1 MDIGIVNKLSKIE
14 FDSNNGVFLFNPQN
28 LVVAKLE
35 GSFSNL
41 GYDLSY
47 KNNKLNI
54 SIPAT
59 RLSLE
64 HISENLIN
72 NNGFVKIKFSK
83 KLLFPGFRNVY
94 IKSNTA
100 FTNSQV
106 ELKNISISSALYNGV
121 GKVSLQKINDLAF
134 VNADLKFGRS
144 NFSRVSKLEW
154 VSFFNK
160 EIFQIAS
167 LMNGNFKINFQNV
180 FLDRNYFD
188 NINLDISF
196 NGGDIVLN
204 RVQFSSEKNSL
215 DLSGRFIQEN
225 KDFLLFF
232 DSTFET
238 KQLKRLCIKACGS
251 KATTDSYSM
260 KAKGTLNLKNSKFII
275 ENFFSD
281 KKYNQ
286 AQIVDLNQR
295 LKTIFFGDLAKTFE
309 LKNYFK
315 LY

>member
-1 MDIGIVNKLSKIE
+1 M
-14 FDSNNGVFLFNPQN
+14 
-28 LVVAKLE
+28 
-35 GSFSNL
+35 
-41 GYDLSY
+41 
-47 KNNKLNI
+47 
-54 SIPAT
+54 
-59 RLSLE
+59 
-64 HISENLIN
+64 
-72 NNGFVKIKFSK
+72 
-83 KLLFPGFRNVY
+83 LFPGFRNTY
-94 IKSNTA
+94 IKSNIILA
-100 FTNSQV
+100 NDKL
-106 ELKNISISSALYNGV
+106 ELNNAKISSATYNGV
-121 GKVSLQKINDLAF
+121 GKVSLQKNNGLAF

-144 NFSRVSKLEW
+144 NFSRVSKSDW

-196 NGGDIVLN
+196 NGGDIVLK
-204 RVQFSSEKNSL
+204 RVQFSSDKNSF

-238 KQLKRLCIKACGS
+238 KQLKRLCIQACES
-251 KATTDSYSM
+251 KATTNNYSM
-260 KAKGTLNLKNSKFII
+260 KAKGALNLKNSKFTI
-275 ENFFSD
+275 ESFFSD
-281 KKYNQ
+281 KEYSQ
-286 AQIVDLNQR
+286 PQIVDLNQK
-295 LKTIFFGDLAKTFE
+295 LKTIFFGDLAKTFD

>member
-1 MDIGIVNKLSKIE
+1 
-14 FDSNNGVFLFNPQN
+14 
-28 LVVAKLE
+28 
-35 GSFSNL
+35 
-41 GYDLSY
+41 
-47 KNNKLNI
+47 
-54 SIPAT
+54 
-59 RLSLE
+59 
-64 HISENLIN
+64 
-72 NNGFVKIKFSK
+72 
-83 KLLFPGFRNVY
+83 
-94 IKSNTA
+94 
-100 FTNSQV
+100 
-106 ELKNISISSALYNGV
+106 
-121 GKVSLQKINDLAF
+121 
-134 VNADLKFGRS
+134 
-144 NFSRVSKLEW
+144 LEW

-275 ENFFSD
+275 ESFFSD

-295 LKTIFFGDLAKTFE
+295 LKTIFFGFII
-309 LKNYFK
+309 FI
-315 LY
+315 